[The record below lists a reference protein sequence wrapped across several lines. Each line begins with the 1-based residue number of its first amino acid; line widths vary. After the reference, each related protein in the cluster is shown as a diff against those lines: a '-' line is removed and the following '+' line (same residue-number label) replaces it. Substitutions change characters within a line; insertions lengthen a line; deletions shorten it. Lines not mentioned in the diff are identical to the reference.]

1 MTFIMPTSRRN
12 FIVKSSLLSGLMLS
26 SALPTRAETNKKPVE
41 SKKETV
47 YLWEKGSKNDLPTEE
62 SERPKLEIYLPQQAA
77 TNRRC
82 VVVCPGGGYYGIA
95 EDHEGK
101 QVAELFNGH
110 GIVAAL
116 LFYRHRTHQHP
127 APYADACRAMRI
139 MRNNATTYQIDPNK
153 IAIMGFSA
161 GGHLASTVS
170 TQPDLYK
177 DPLDDLVAK
186 VSARP
191 DRVILGYPVISL
203 GEFAHIGSRD
213 NLLGKNADP
222 ALVKQLSNHLQVTAQ
237 TPPAFLFH
245 TADDAGVPVQNSLLF
260 AEACV
265 RHKVPVELHVFPK
278 GKHGV
283 GLAQNDAHL
292 KIWPQNL
299 LNWLDQ
305 WA

>member
-1 MTFIMPTSRRN
+1 MSTSRRK
-12 FIVKSSLLSGLMLS
+12 FIVKSSLLSGLLMS
-26 SALPTRAETNKKPVE
+26 PSQQRAKENTKQIIDV
-41 SKKETV
+41 KKETV

-62 SERPKLEIYLPQQAA
+62 SERPRLDIYIPQQQAN
-77 TNRRC
+77 NRRC
-82 VVVCPGGGYYGIA
+82 IVVCPGGGYYGIA

-101 QVAELFNGH
+101 QVAELFTQQ
-110 GIVAAL
+110 GIVAAV
-116 LFYRHRTHQHP
+116 LFYRHRTHRHP

-139 MRNNATTYQIDPNK
+139 MRKNAATYQIDPAK

-177 DPLDDLVAK
+177 DPLDDLAA
-186 VSARP
+186 SIPARP

-203 GEFAHIGSRD
+203 GEFAHTGSRD
-213 NLLGKNADP
+213 NLLGKDADP
-222 ALVKQLSNHLQVTAQ
+222 SLVKQLSNNLQVTAQ

-265 RHKVPVELHVFPK
+265 RNKVPVEMHIFPN
-278 GKHGV
+278 GRHGV

-299 LNWLDQ
+299 LNWLER
-305 WA
+305 W